1 MATDRRTQRSTTASH
16 DTTKGSGRSRATASA
31 SAAAAA
37 TGSGPLAY
45 RVLALPPNGK
55 VTIGHLVEEGLVL
68 AGNRVACNS
77 WPFQATVTA
86 QGTLV
91 AQWEPLPSDFVQP
104 HGTEFMRTA
113 FETPSAWATAVC
125 RVMRAQGRAR
135 QAQSLGAAAH
145 TDASP
150 ANGGDAAVP
159 GLRGKAA
166 QRTKSAKAMLA
177 AAAAAAVSSSS
188 SSAGESRVAVNGWTA
203 CRVLVPRHDPNRALA
218 ERLGAPADDAPAGGS
233 PAASSAASSSSSSAS
248 SVSLASLQP
257 DTIEVPLDALRQEL
271 CARISRTRAAARKQA
286 SDAADRADEETDS
299 DDQHRPDA
307 DRTAQTELSGAV
319 DGLARR
325 VENGLALVCVKQ
337 RRAAA
342 AAADAISAT
351 SSAATAAAAAAVVE
365 SQRRKKDMHS
375 RKRKSIPDMSRH
387 SKHSR
392 IPSDNADSTGVD
404 RKHSHRRPASPSD
417 AVSSGSGSGSSSGDD
432 GDAEISAE
440 IAVDSVDGLD
450 PQTRAVLAHFQ
461 SRALTLKSIHADL
474 RTLRYQRKQQ
484 LRRSVANALDAW
496 GRQRQRQRQR
506 QRHRLRGGTAGA
518 RAMVEEPLADGGA
531 PIRACVQCATTGRR
545 LVRCGGCGD
554 PFHWFCADGL
564 GGSSDGSRFVC
575 AACRVCARCLEDGP
589 HDAAALAQCRECR
602 RYMHTGCGSS
612 RQQQQTA
619 AADTDGW
626 ICDDCVECLEC
637 GLRANALSGSIEWA
651 HDHSMCGGCAR
662 QIERARVCPECVATY
677 SSRSSVGASMVCCD
691 VCSFWIH
698 TECDARLTPAV
709 YDALITLEDAP
720 YVCPACARSNGA
732 LLLPDIDASSASEL
746 DDDELDEA
754 AVAAIPALPRCLRAS
769 ISQKQQQQQHTA
781 MAADSDSE
789 TETESEAETQTTDAA
804 IATLLASQATLAS
817 PVAPDADTAAAAEAA
832 NLLLSLTRSD
842 VRFDR
847 SRFDIEALE
856 SRYCAALPASLTGPP
871 VRDWR
876 RCALCGLC
884 GDGVAAPERLA
895 QRPSL
900 GRLVPLL
907 GAAAA
912 ASRWAHVECVAWAWG
927 PVATSAA
934 ELPPPSVRFQGAL
947 LLDSK
952 DRVAGAL
959 PCTLCGRPGASFHC
973 CAPVACFDTA
983 YHLPCLLLAGTPT
996 PTPAHP
1002 QFCAAWRRALCASHA
1017 PEFAAMM
1024 PADHDVRGTPYD
1036 CVRVTAA
1043 IDNMPLPHN
1052 PAQSPPAP
1060 VSAVSDSHCAAR
1072 IGNLFVLAW
1081 APAPADPLGAGFHC
1095 LRFIDLPGFAPH
1107 TLALRCAAPDVW
1119 SGGSVAGFPA
1129 ARHALSLALP
1139 VSAPSLSALLR
1150 ALLARIT
1157 VPAPASSL
1165 LLAATVDIAVRYPL
1179 RFLGLCGLRLSAS
1192 SLAPPVSAS
1201 PLPRP
1206 AAATPGIHIA
1216 THHSC

>member
-1 MATDRRTQRSTTASH
+1 
-16 DTTKGSGRSRATASA
+16 
-31 SAAAAA
+31 
-37 TGSGPLAY
+37 
-45 RVLALPPNGK
+45 
-55 VTIGHLVEEGLVL
+55 
-68 AGNRVACNS
+68 
-77 WPFQATVTA
+77 
-86 QGTLV
+86 
-91 AQWEPLPSDFVQP
+91 
-104 HGTEFMRTA
+104 
-113 FETPSAWATAVC
+113 
-125 RVMRAQGRAR
+125 
-135 QAQSLGAAAH
+135 
-145 TDASP
+145 
-150 ANGGDAAVP
+150 
-159 GLRGKAA
+159 
-166 QRTKSAKAMLA
+166 
-177 AAAAAAVSSSS
+177 
-188 SSAGESRVAVNGWTA
+188 
-203 CRVLVPRHDPNRALA
+203 
-218 ERLGAPADDAPAGGS
+218 
-233 PAASSAASSSSSSAS
+233 
-248 SVSLASLQP
+248 
-257 DTIEVPLDALRQEL
+257 
-271 CARISRTRAAARKQA
+271 
-286 SDAADRADEETDS
+286 
-299 DDQHRPDA
+299 HRPDA

-325 VENGLALVCVKQ
+325 VEDGLALVCVKQ

-351 SSAATAAAAAAVVE
+351 SSAAAAAAALE

-392 IPSDNADSTGVD
+392 IPADNADSAGAD

-417 AVSSGSGSGSSSGDD
+417 AASNASASASSSGDD
-432 GDAEISAE
+432 GDAEIAAE
-440 IAVDSVDGLD
+440 IAVGSVGGLD

-474 RTLRYQRKQQ
+474 RALRYQRKQQ
-484 LRRSVANALDAW
+484 LRRSIANALDAW
-496 GRQRQRQRQR
+496 GRQRRRQR
-506 QRHRLRGGTAGA
+506 QRHRLPGGTAGA
-518 RAMVEEPLADGGA
+518 RAMVEVPLADGGA
-531 PIRACVQCATTGRR
+531 PIRACVQCATTGRQ

-554 PFHWFCADGL
+554 PFHWFCADGV

-575 AACRVCARCLEDGP
+575 AACRVCARCLDDAP
-589 HDAAALAQCRECR
+589 HGAAALAQCRECR
-602 RYMHTGCGSS
+602 RYMHPRCGGA
-612 RQQQQTA
+612 QQQQPA
-619 AADTDGW
+619 AAGAAGW

-637 GLRANALSGSIEWA
+637 GLRATAQAGSTEWT

-677 SSRSSVGASMVCCD
+677 SSRSVGASMVCCD

-746 DDDELDEA
+746 DDDALDEA
-754 AVAAIPALPRCLRAS
+754 AVAAIPALPRCLRAA
-769 ISQKQQQQQHTA
+769 IGQQQQHVA
-781 MAADSDSE
+781 MGAGADSE
-789 TETESEAETQTTDAA
+789 TETDSEADAEAETQTTDAA

-884 GDGVAAPERLA
+884 GDGAAAPHRPA

-934 ELPPPSVRFQGAL
+934 AEAVELPPPSVRFQGAL

-952 DRVAGAL
+952 DRIAGAL

-983 YHLPCLLLAGTPT
+983 YHLPCLLLAGTPS
-996 PTPAHP
+996 PTLAHP

-1024 PADHDVRGTPYD
+1024 PADHDVRGTLYD

-1043 IDNMPLPHN
+1043 IDNMPPPHKT
-1052 PAQSPPAP
+1052 AQSPPAP
-1060 VSAVSDSHCAAR
+1060 VSVVSDSHCAAR

-1095 LRFIDLPGFAPH
+1095 LRFIDLPGAAPR
-1107 TLALRCAAPDVW
+1107 TLALRCAAPNVW
-1119 SGGSVAGFPA
+1119 AGGTVAGFPA
-1129 ARHALSLALP
+1129 ACHALSLSLA

-1150 ALLARIT
+1150 ALLARI
-1157 VPAPASSL
+1157 VPAPTSL
-1165 LLAATVDIAVRYPL
+1165 LLAATIDLAVRYPL
-1179 RFLGLCGLRLSAS
+1179 RFLGLCNLPSAS
-1192 SLAPPVSAS
+1192 SLSPPVSAS

-1206 AAATPGIHIA
+1206 AADPGKNIAA
-1216 THHSC
+1216 THHPC